1 MLNAWAT
8 DINTLNGSSGDVVAD
23 TTPQLGG
30 DLDLNSHTVGAAT
43 AADLTKLHAVTA
55 DATELSYVDGVT
67 SAVQTQLD
75 GKQPLD
81 SDLTAFAAKTAPT
94 GAVVG
99 TTDAQTL
106 TNKTLTSPA
115 VTTPTG
121 IVKGDVGLVN
131 VDNTSNATERAAA
144 ATLTNKTLTSPVIN
158 TPTGIVK
165 GDVGLGSVDNTSDA
179 TKNAASV
186 TLTNKTLTT
195 PTIGSFANAAH
206 DHTNSAGG
214 GQLNATT
221 ALNATGTAS
230 SSTYLRGDN
239 TWTTPPGSGGG
250 GGDALTTNPLS
261 QFAAT
266 TSAQLRGVLSDET
279 GTGAAV
285 FATSPALTTPTG
297 IVKGDVGLGNVD
309 NTSNTTERAAVAALT
324 NKDLT
329 SGTNTFPTLN
339 QNSTGSAAKW
349 TTARN
354 LAGNSVDGS
363 AAVAFANKFI
373 VQGTTDAGLSAAQ
386 FLGALG
392 TGIVKNTTAT
402 GVLSI
407 AASGTDY
414 APATSGSSILKGDGA
429 GGFSTA
435 TAGTDYYN
443 PGGTDVAVTDGGTG
457 RSTSTTAY
465 GLIAAGTTATGAHQT
480 LAAGATT
487 DILVGGGA
495 AALPAWTAASGSGSP
510 VRATSPTLVTPALGT
525 PSSGTLTSC
534 TGLPIAGLASS
545 TATAVGVGTV
555 ELGHATDTTLSRA
568 SAGVLAVEGVNVLL
582 NGGALGTPSSGTLTN
597 ATGLPVSGIA
607 ASTATALGVGTVELG
622 HATDTT
628 LSRVSAGVLAVEGV
642 NVLLNGGALGTPA
655 SGNASNLT
663 SFPTL
668 NQNTTGS
675 AATLTTARTINGVSF
690 NGSANIV
697 VVPRIGTTTSTATPT
712 IDCALYEQYNITA
725 LALAITGFTFSNTF
739 DGCKLLVRI
748 TGTASRAI
756 TWGSGAQSSGVAT
769 LLATTSGTNT
779 HMVGLIYDSVKAKM
793 VCHAVDATGYA

>member
-1 MLNAWAT
+1 MTTHKTTWVNGETVAPSVLNAWAT

-121 IVKGDVGLVN
+121 IVKGDVGLGN

-165 GDVGLGSVDNTSDA
+165 GDVGLGNVDNTSDA

-195 PTIGSFANAAH
+195 PTIGSFANSTH

-239 TWTTPPGSGGG
+239 TWTTPPGGGGG

-309 NTSNTTERAAVAALT
+309 NTSNATERAAVAALT

-339 QNSTGSAAKW
+339 QNTTGSAAKW
-349 TTARN
+349 TTVRN

-392 TGIVKNTTAT
+392 TGLVKNTTTT

-407 AASGTDY
+407 
-414 APATSGSSILKGDGA
+414 
-429 GGFSTA
+429 A

-443 PGGTDVAVTDGGTG
+443 PGGTDVAVADGGTG
-457 RSTSTTAY
+457 VSTLTGIVKGNGTSAFTAA
-465 GLIAAGTTATGAHQT
+465 AAGTDYVAP
-480 LAAGATT
+480 
-487 DILVGGGA
+487 GG
-495 AALPAWTAASGSGSP
+495 
-510 VRATSPTLVTPALGT
+510 ALGT

-534 TGLPIAGLASS
+534 TGLPIAGLTSS

-568 SAGVLAVEGVNVLL
+568 
-582 NGGALGTPSSGTLTN
+582 
-597 ATGLPVSGIA
+597 
-607 ASTATALGVGTVELG
+607 
-622 HATDTT
+622 
-628 LSRVSAGVLAVEGV
+628 SAGVLAVEGV

-725 LALAITGFTFSNTF
+725 LAIAITGFTFSNTF

-793 VCHAVDATGYA
+793 VCHAVDATGY